1 MSAVPKQ
8 HLLSAEEFAALPRE
22 GLRTELIEGEVKAT
36 ALAFDDH
43 GIVSMHL
50 GGLMLHHVLSND
62 LGEVYA
68 AETGFLIARNPDTVR
83 APDVAFIQKDRLPP
97 RGGKPGWVRVI
108 PDLVAEVVSSGDRI
122 SEVDDKVRMWLD
134 AGVRVVL
141 VAWPDRRT
149 IDVYRPGEPMRTL
162 RESDQLDDG
171 DVVPGLALPLS
182 QVFG

>member
-22 GLRTELIEGEVKAT
+22 GLRLELIEGEVQAMPPT
-36 ALAFDDH
+36 FDDH
-43 GIVSMHL
+43 GEISMML
-50 GGLMLHHVLSND
+50 GILIGQYVVTHQ
-62 LGEVYA
+62 LGRVYA

-83 APDVAFIQKDRLPP
+83 APDVAFIRQERVPP
-97 RGGKPGWVRVI
+97 RGGTPGWVQVM

-134 AGVRVVL
+134 AGVRMVL

-149 IDVYRPGEPMRTL
+149 IDVYRPDQPMRTL
-162 RESDQLDDG
+162 GEADRLDG
-171 DVVPGLALPLS
+171 DDVLPGLSLPVS

>member
-22 GLRTELIEGEVKAT
+22 GLRTELIEGEVKAM
-36 ALAFDDH
+36 APAFDDH
-43 GIVSMHL
+43 GEVTMRL
-50 GGLMLHHVLSND
+50 GGMLFQHIAAQNQ
-62 LGEVYA
+62 GRAYA
-68 AETGFLIARNPDTVR
+68 AETGFLIARDPDTVR

-97 RGGKPGWVRVI
+97 RGGKAGWVQVI
-108 PDLVAEVVSSGDRI
+108 PDLVAEVVSSGDRV

-134 AGVRVVL
+134 AGVRMVL

-149 IDVYRPGEPMRTL
+149 IDIYRPGEPMRTL
-162 RESDQLDDG
+162 SESDQLDGG
-171 DVVPGLALPLS
+171 DVVPGLALPVS